1 MKPIRQIKKLSK
13 AWSVRITF
21 AVIFAL
27 SLVLAGCQGR
37 SVKTSTPGGYY
48 GGDRPPTDIDKD
60 LASIPDAVPVNLPLS
75 KTGNNPYTALG
86 KTYRPMRS
94 ANGYKARGT
103 ASWYGK
109 KFHGRRT
116 SSGETYDMFAMTAAH
131 TVLPIPSF
139 ARVTNLDN
147 GRSVVVRVN
156 DRGPFLH
163 NRIID
168 LSYAAA
174 WKLDISG
181 KGTGRVEVVALNPE
195 NTTTAVKAPQKY
207 SGTAGTGNPST
218 IGGYA
223 LQVGAFSDLANALS
237 LRMRLRRN
245 GYSVRPE
252 SDQELA
258 QRGAPYRVVAGPFI
272 RRSDAESAKAALQL
286 LTGESISI
294 KEI

>member
-1 MKPIRQIKKLSK
+1 MTVVNRSARNTFIIAVLCAQILG
-13 AWSVRITF
+13 
-21 AVIFAL
+21 
-27 SLVLAGCQGR
+27 GCQSR
-37 SVKTSTPGGYY
+37 SVKPGTPGGYY
-48 GGDRPPTDIDKD
+48 GGDRPPTNVDVD
-60 LASIPDAVPVNLPLS
+60 LASIPDAVPVKLPLS

-86 KTYRPMRS
+86 KSYRPMRD
-94 ANGYKARGT
+94 AKGYKARGT

-131 TVLPIPSF
+131 TTLPIPSF

-163 NRIID
+163 NRLID

-174 WKLDISG
+174 WKLGITA
-181 KGTGRVEVVALNPE
+181 KGTGRVKVVALDPQE
-195 NTTTAVKAPQKY
+195 LPAVETPQKY
-207 SGTAGTGNPST
+207 SGTAGATSMPP
-218 IGGYA
+218 GGGFA
-223 LQVGAFSDLANALS
+223 LQVGAFLELSNAIQ
-237 LRMRLRRN
+237 LRHRLRQN

-258 QRGAPYRVVAGPFI
+258 QNGSPYRVIAGPYVH
-272 RRSDAESAKAALQL
+272 RSDAESARAALQL
-286 LTGESISI
+286 LTGEMVRL